1 MRRGLTWL
9 FVLPAI
15 AVGSQVAHGLAYRWA
30 YPQAHLRLTALASSG
45 HSYMAY
51 APAVVA
57 FLGAVQLIAF
67 GVAVLDAV
75 RRRPARSLPAWVFL
89 VIPEVGFVLQEHLER
104 LFAAGRFPWWTA
116 LEPSFWRGL
125 VLQLPLALAA
135 YLVARLL
142 LRAASVVADVVVAHS
157 RRTAAR
163 GTRVRTLRPRLVF
176 LPRQAPLAGIAAGR
190 APPLVT
196 G

>member
-1 MRRGLTWL
+1 VRRGLTWL

-15 AVGSQVAHGLAYRWA
+15 AAGSQIAHGLAYEWA
-30 YPQAHLRLTALASSG
+30 YPVAHLRVTELAYSG
-45 HSYMAY
+45 HGYIAY
-51 APAVVA
+51 APAAVA

-67 GVAVLDAV
+67 AVAVLDAV
-75 RRRPARSLPAWVFL
+75 RRRPSRSLPAWVFL

-135 YLVARLL
+135 YLVARVL
-142 LRAASVVADVVVAHS
+142 LRAASAVADVVVARGS
-157 RRTAAR
+157 RTVARRTR
-163 GTRVRTLRPRLVF
+163 GRTPRPQLVF
-176 LPRQAPLAGIAAGR
+176 LSRQAPLARIAAGR